1 MAEQETAP
9 GAGESQAPEGTQQQA
24 SPETEARLLVH
35 RHYVKDLSFENPNA
49 PAIYT
54 SRETPSIKVQI
65 DVNATRLG
73 ERLFEVTLG
82 TKVNANIEDKTVFHI
97 ELDFAGVAKVGDKV
111 EEAHIEPIL
120 SVEVPHLLFPF
131 ARNIVA
137 DVTRDG
143 GYPPLLINPV
153 DFAAL
158 RQQKH
163 AEAQQ
168 AAAGEA
174 AQAGSA

>member
-9 GAGESQAPEGTQQQA
+9 GAGGSGAGEGSRQQA

-35 RHYVKDLSFENPNA
+35 RHYIKDLSFENPNA
-49 PAIYT
+49 PSIYT

-65 DVNATRLG
+65 DVNASRLA

-82 TKVNANIEDKTVFHI
+82 TKVNAVIEDQTVFHV
-97 ELDFAGVAKVGDKV
+97 ELDFAGVAKVGDGV
-111 EEAHIEPIL
+111 DESLIEPIL
-120 SVEVPHLLFPF
+120 SIEVPHLLFPF
-131 ARNIVA
+131 ARNIIA

-158 RQQKH
+158 RNQRQ
-163 AEAQQ
+163 AQ
-168 AAAGEA
+168 APAGET

>member
-9 GAGESQAPEGTQQQA
+9 GAGSGAEGSQQQA
-24 SPETEARLLVH
+24 SPEMEPRLLVH

-54 SRETPSIKVQI
+54 SRETPNIKVQI
-65 DVNATRLG
+65 DVNASRLG
-73 ERLFEVTLG
+73 ERMFEVTLG
-82 TKVNANIEDKTVFHI
+82 TKVNAVIEDKTVFHV
-97 ELDFAGVAKVGDKV
+97 ELDFAGMAKVGGGVD
-111 EEAHIEPIL
+111 ESLIEPIL
-120 SVEVPHLLFPF
+120 SIEVPHLLFPF
-131 ARNIVA
+131 ARNIIA

-158 RQQKH
+158 RNQK
-163 AEAQQ
+163 QSQ
-168 AAAGEA
+168 AAAGET
-174 AQAGSA
+174 AQAGST